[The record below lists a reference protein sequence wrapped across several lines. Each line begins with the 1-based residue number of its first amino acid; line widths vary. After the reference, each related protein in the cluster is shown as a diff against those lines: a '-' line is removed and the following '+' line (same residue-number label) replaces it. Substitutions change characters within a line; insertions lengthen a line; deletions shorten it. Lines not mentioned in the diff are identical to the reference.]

1 MSNRFRQVQKT
12 TPRAEALLDAL
23 KALKASQGPQDSP
36 THAIRVIYREAFRAL
51 QEANPATSCVAV
63 RRHIQRFSKAGGAR

>member
-1 MSNRFRQVQKT
+1 MSNRFSQVQKT
-12 TPRAEALLDAL
+12 TPKAEALLDAL

-51 QEANPATSCVAV
+51 QEANPATSYVA
-63 RRHIQRFSKAGGAR
+63 IQRHMMAASREERAR